1 MLNKTVSFEELTDYK
16 VDKPCIR
23 IIDGVTLNTQTLDE
37 GDFCALDDLFRGK
50 LQGNKQ
56 LPSWIFELLPEHAG
70 RNLGDY
76 NGYTS
81 LASLMQVSLEELLL
95 NICNMSKT
103 DFVEITHPAAGTYR
117 VFMRASLGVELCN
130 KLLHGIAA
138 SRRFFFVDHMIHYL
152 NDMAA
157 VRQAMVFNAL
167 LDRGRLLDKE
177 ESYRNFIGTDSITA
191 SYSSPVCSGGGYSP
205 SKISGINFNVYYEDA
220 ATSSYGCHIA
230 NYGFGCIRT
239 PMYWADNRDNDKK
252 VELPG
257 ETDQEKQKL
266 FCEKHNIHCATL
278 GEAVSPPCNVA
289 QTTTV
294 YNFKVGKEKQYD

>member
-1 MLNKTVSFEELTDYK
+1 MLNKTVSFEELADYK

-23 IIDGVTLNTQTLDE
+23 IVDVVTLNTQTLDE

-56 LPSWIFELLPEHAG
+56 LPDWIFDLLPQYAG
-70 RNLGDY
+70 RSLTDY
-76 NGYTS
+76 TDYIN
-81 LASLMQVSLEELLL
+81 LASLMQVSFEELLL
-95 NICNMSKT
+95 NICNMSET
-103 DFVEITHPAAGTYR
+103 DFVEITHPAAGIYR

-130 KLLHGIAA
+130 KLLHSIAA
-138 SRRFFFVDHMIHYL
+138 NGRFFSGNHMTHYL
-152 NDMAA
+152 NSTAA
-157 VRQAMVFNAL
+157 VRQAIVFNAL
-167 LDRGRLLDKE
+167 LDRGKLLDRE
-177 ESYRNFIGTDSITA
+177 DSYRNFICTDSITA
-191 SYSSPVCSGGGYSP
+191 SYSAPGYSSGGYNS
-205 SKISGINFNVYYEDA
+205 SKMSGINFNVYYEDA
-220 ATSSYGCHIA
+220 TTSSYGCRIA

-239 PMYWADNRDNDKK
+239 PVYWADSRDNDKK

-257 ETDQEKQKL
+257 ETDEERQKL

-294 YNFKVGKEKQYD
+294 YNFKVGKEKTND